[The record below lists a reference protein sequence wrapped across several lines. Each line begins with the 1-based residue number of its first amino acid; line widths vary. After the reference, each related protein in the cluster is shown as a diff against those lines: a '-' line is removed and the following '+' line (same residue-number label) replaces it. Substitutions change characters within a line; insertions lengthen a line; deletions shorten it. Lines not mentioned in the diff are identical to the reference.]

1 MCCTSHTNLF
11 VSHATD
17 WEWLL
22 AVMAF
27 NVWIHGFQL
36 ADNAVLKAARQGK
49 DHPLRKHRL
58 QDRLAAQEHYRDLLE
73 RKQKLQQSA
82 NDSYRTGNDKAASSD
97 TTVSNNTVAAVD
109 MNEPPPM
116 VTKHSKWHFGGYVG
130 EL

>member
-1 MCCTSHTNLF
+1 MSD
-11 VSHATD
+11 ATD

-36 ADNAVLKAARQGK
+36 ADNVVLRAARRGK

-58 QDRLAAQEHYRDLLE
+58 QDRLVAQEHYRDLLA
-73 RKQKLQQSA
+73 RKQKLHQSA
-82 NDSYRTGNDKAASSD
+82 SADGSSSTGNEKIASVTTESD
-97 TTVSNNTVAAVD
+97 SSVAVVD

>member
-1 MCCTSHTNLF
+1 
-11 VSHATD
+11 
-17 WEWLL
+17 
-22 AVMAF
+22 MAF

-36 ADNAVLKAARQGK
+36 ADNAVLKAARRGK

-58 QDRLAAQEHYRDLLE
+58 QDRLVAQEHYRDLVE
-73 RKQKLQQSA
+73 RKQKMQQSA
-82 NDSYRTGNDKAASSD
+82 NDSNRTGNEAAKASD
-97 TTVSNNTVAAVD
+97 IIESNNDLAAVD